1 MINKFTNAG
10 TFFSAGLGDDFLG
23 IVKSLDDLRKIAAIV
38 SKDFGMEISVDS
50 IKTAVGI
57 DFLQELF
64 WKDRIEYPVARIAP
78 SALYTERS
86 SQKGFAL

>member
-1 MINKFTNAG
+1 MVDHIEKFQRGG

-23 IVKSLDDLRKIAAIV
+23 VVKHLDDIRKIADIV
-38 SKDFGMEISVDS
+38 ERDFGMIISVDS

-64 WKDRIEYPVARIAP
+64 
-78 SALYTERS
+78 
-86 SQKGFAL
+86 